1 MTNTKPRSGDLRPG
15 GRTREIKNN
24 VATSVLELIKSGN
37 IQFSYSELA
46 AASGVHKTTLYRR
59 WPTHID
65 LIRVAIEI
73 HNQSFS
79 LESKNNWHDNAEA
92 IVRSLADFLSDP
104 TEVAINRALLANP
117 QAAESLVSV
126 EYWQPIQ
133 NLLKSMVV
141 EAQAAGEL
149 AEDIDPQ
156 TVIMTIVSPLII
168 STTLGF
174 GTKSKETLI
183 TQLSR
188 LARSY
193 AYSP

>member
-59 WPTHID
+59 WPKHID

-133 NLLKSMVV
+133 NLLKAIVV
-141 EAQAAGEL
+141 EAQTAGEL
-149 AEDIDPQ
+149 PEDIDPQ

-183 TQLSR
+183 AQLSR